1 MPTTSLDSAVH
12 CLQQNGLIAY
22 PTEAVFGL
30 GCNPSNESAVQRLL
44 ALKQR
49 SADKGLLLIAA
60 NIEQL
65 LDWAN
70 IPAESLTSLRH
81 QWPASTTY
89 LFNASPNVPRW
100 ITGTHAKIAVR
111 VTTHPVAAA
120 LCQRFGGALV
130 STSANISGQLPAR
143 TATEVA
149 HQLGAQLDAI
159 VPGECDPNAKP
170 STIIDFASGAIIRQ

>member
-1 MPTTSLDSAVH
+1 MPTTSLDIAIR

-30 GCNPSNESAVQRLL
+30 GCNPHDEQAVQRLL
-44 ALKQR
+44 ALKRR

-60 NIEQL
+60 NIKQL

-70 IPAESLTSLRH
+70 IPASALPSLSH
-81 QWPASTTY
+81 HWPASTTY
-89 LFNASPNVPRW
+89 LFRATANVPRW
-100 ITGTHAKIAVR
+100 ITGTHSQIAVR
-111 VTTHPVAAA
+111 VTTHPVAAT

-130 STSANISGQLPAR
+130 STSANLSGQPPAR
-143 TATEVA
+143 TAAEVTQ
-149 HQLGAQLDAI
+149 QLGSQLDAI
-159 VPGECDPNAKP
+159 VAGECDPNAKP